1 MKKGL
6 DENMKGLIFFL
17 GFAVGVIAGIYIS
30 PIKNGVKI
38 TTNNYN
44 QCDGKLI
51 KEMEGEQHEEIHNE
65 LNSA

>member
-1 MKKGL
+1 
-6 DENMKGLIFFL
+6 MKGLIFFL

-38 TTNNYN
+38 ITKNYN

-51 KEMEGEQHEEIHNE
+51 KEIEEEQGHEKADSETD
-65 LNSA
+65 SD

>member
-1 MKKGL
+1 
-6 DENMKGLIFFL
+6 MKGLIFFL

-38 TTNNYN
+38 STINYN

-51 KEMEGEQHEEIHNE
+51 EETE
-65 LNSA
+65 EEEKS